1 MKTNSSNN
9 PVGTTVSETNQDG
22 SVTYT
27 TVLSRD
33 YYSVGVDLRLLI
45 PIAVGVLI
53 LAVWMI
59 RLLKRTKLAKK

>member
-9 PVGTTVSETNQDG
+9 PVGPTVSETNQDG

>member
-1 MKTNSSNN
+1 MKTNFSDI

-22 SVTYT
+22 TVTYT

-33 YYSVGVDLRLLI
+33 YLAYEVDLRLLI
-45 PIAVGVLI
+45 PIAICIVI

-59 RLLKRTKLAKK
+59 RSWKRSGLQ